1 VRRLA
6 GLIAEAI
13 RMAVARPVSSTITG
27 LIVAGVCGVILS
39 TTGQSVQAERQ
50 VLGRIDD
57 AGTRSVVVTDTNG
70 SAGIRPAAVD
80 RISHLSGV
88 EWVVGFG
95 SAADVHAAGIP
106 GGNPAAVRAVYGTLP
121 PEVVTSG
128 WDEAPGTVLVGPDA
142 QTTLGLDIP
151 AGGVATRDGTDYAV
165 VGWFD
170 AVDPLGFLNRS
181 LLAAPDP
188 DAVDPTLRTIQ
199 ILVDRPEDVAP
210 VADAVYGL
218 LDAQDPTSVG
228 IQTSETLAQIR
239 QAVQGELGRYSRRL
253 VTLILAVGLILV
265 GLNVYGSI
273 TTARRDY
280 GRRRALGASRPDI
293 ITLVTIQTVTIAAV
307 GTVAGSIAGGV
318 IIWRLTG
325 SPPDAGFT
333 VAVAVLAVLTAGIA
347 AIPPAMVAA
356 WRDPVSILRV
366 P

>member
-1 VRRLA
+1 
-6 GLIAEAI
+6 
-13 RMAVARPVSSTITG
+13 MAVARPVSSVITG

-50 VLGRIDD
+50 VLGRIDE
-57 AGTRSVVVTDTNG
+57 AGTRSVVVTDTKG

-80 RISHLSGV
+80 RISRLSGV

-95 SAADVHAAGIP
+95 PATDVHAAGIP

-128 WDEAPGTVLVGPDA
+128 WDMTVGTVLVGPDA

-165 VGWFD
+165 VGWFE
-170 AVDPLGFLNRS
+170 AADPLGFLNRS
-181 LLAAPDP
+181 LLATPDP
-188 DAVDPTLRTIQ
+188 DAVDPVLRTIQ
-199 ILVDRPEDVAP
+199 VLVDRPEDVAP
-210 VADAVYGL
+210 VADAIYGL

-253 VTLILAVGLILV
+253 VTLILAVGLVLV

-293 ITLVTIQTVTIAAV
+293 ITLVTIQTLTIGLAGAIV
-307 GTVAGSIAGGV
+307 GSLVGGT
-318 IIWRLTG
+318 IIWRLTATA
-325 SPPDAGFT
+325 PDAGFT
-333 VAVAVLAVLTAGIA
+333 VAVAVLAVLAAGIA